1 MASAVLESFSKA
13 FSDSNRRYLGVR
25 VGSSGLWGWVRP
37 KSVSRRLDARAEN
50 PADLSRA
57 GAARTCDTSNV
68 ALLPR

>member
-1 MASAVLESFSKA
+1 MASVVLESFSKA

-50 PADLSRA
+50 PRISRA
-57 GAARTCDTSNV
+57 RVPPVHVTPV
-68 ALLPR
+68 M